1 MCVRVLQNLI
11 KACSLRFRGVGTIP
25 PSRQCKLLTC
35 KINCAGGG
43 FGGGGAWLFS
53 SAGAPVPPPVGP
65 PVCRRQGPLH
75 WGALITAGFF
85 CVSFHVYTRVHMHT
99 HAELGVPRLNSPL
112 PAVGGQRPH
121 AQMGQLRPRRM
132 SVLGWELSHRAPDKP
147 TSGRAGPGLCPG
159 S

>member
-1 MCVRVLQNLI
+1 MLVEDLG
-11 KACSLRFRGVGTIP
+11 A
-25 PSRQCKLLTC
+25 
-35 KINCAGGG
+35 
-43 FGGGGAWLFS
+43 GGAWLFS

-112 PAVGGQRPH
+112 PAVGGQKAPRTDGAAEASEDERVRMG
-121 AQMGQLRPRRM
+121 AQP
-132 SVLGWELSHRAPDKP
+132 
-147 TSGRAGPGLCPG
+147 PGAR
-159 S
+159 